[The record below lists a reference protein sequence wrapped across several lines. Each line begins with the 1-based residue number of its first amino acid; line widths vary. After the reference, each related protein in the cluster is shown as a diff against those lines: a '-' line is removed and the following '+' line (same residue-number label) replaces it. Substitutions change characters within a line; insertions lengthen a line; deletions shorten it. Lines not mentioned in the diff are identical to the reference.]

1 MTDVLE
7 NRAGEESVSPAE
19 LLVRAAALVPLLR
32 KNAPIGEQLRRLPDE
47 SVDAVEAAGL
57 FHMLRLE
64 HRGGYGTD
72 PATVA
77 KIMTLI
83 AGGDASVAWV
93 MQVCCGIARLAEVLP
108 EQALAEV
115 YASARPL
122 MAGSFAKPGG
132 KAIPVEGGFNMVGGG
147 SWGYVSGCHHA
158 HSALLRL
165 QVDEEDGSTSDAFA
179 LVPMSELT
187 IEDDWFV
194 MGASGTGSNTVT
206 CGDIFI
212 PDHRLSRDTGKA
224 FGSLRGG
231 TLGFAFTAMMPLGLA
246 RYALEIYLELAH
258 SRGITMLGYEK
269 MTDSPLVH
277 TAVATAHLNIKLIE
291 AYQFWLLSTLEPG
304 AEPLTDEM
312 LPGARLGGM
321 LQAGPPGDRGALR
334 DLPDRRDPVDAPAA
348 ALPARPARLHPP
360 GSHGPIHQLR
370 EVRQVPLRWRGSRHS
385 SGRQEA
391 VTQGRAPLLQLA
403 SHGHRGE
410 SSVVASR
417 PEARPRAVAGCCSKL
432 DTGRTL

>member
-1 MTDVLE
+1 MTKVAADT
-7 NRAGEESVSPAE
+7 RSDHDATAVSPAE
-19 LLVRAAALVPLLR
+19 LLKRAEALVPLLR
-32 KNAPIGEQLRRLPDE
+32 ANGPVGEQLRHLPDE

-57 FHMLRLE
+57 FQMLRLD
-64 HRGGYGTD
+64 HRGGFGTD

-93 MQVCCGIARLAEVLP
+93 MQVTCGIARLAEVLP

-115 YASARPL
+115 YDSPRPL

-132 KAIPVEGGFNMVGGG
+132 KAVPVEGGFRMVGGG

-158 HSALLRL
+158 HSALMRL
-165 QVDEEDGSTSDAFA
+165 QVDEADGSVSDAFC
-179 LVPMSELT
+179 LIPMSDLT
-187 IEDDWFV
+187 IEDDWLV

-212 PDHRLSRDTGKA
+212 PDYRLSRETGKA

-246 RYALEIYLELAH
+246 RYALELYLELAH

-269 MTDSPLVH
+269 MTDSPLVQ
-277 TAVATAHLNIKLIE
+277 TAVATAHLNIKLME

-312 LPGARLGGM
+312 LPGAMSAACYKLSRQAIEAIYEICPTDEIRLSHP
-321 LQAGPPGDRGALR
+321 LQRCLR
-334 DLPDRRDPVDAPAA
+334 DLHAFTHQGAMAPYINYEKYGKFLCGGEAVGILPAA
-348 ALPARPARLHPP
+348 KRL
-360 GSHGPIHQLR
+360 
-370 EVRQVPLRWRGSRHS
+370 
-385 SGRQEA
+385 
-391 VTQGRAPLLQLA
+391 
-403 SHGHRGE
+403 
-410 SSVVASR
+410 
-417 PEARPRAVAGCCSKL
+417 
-432 DTGRTL
+432 